1 MINRKGVSGLIDFV
15 RDANRK
21 KLALMVGVPV
31 ALLIVVVVGFRM
43 MSGGGE
49 GDSGSG
55 DGSLGTVMTFDD
67 EVPASGG
74 GSGSGDSSGSGDTS
88 GSGDGLQ
95 AQAPPGPSVDERVAE
110 QVAAT
115 MEAMAPTATPEPTP
129 DLAATLEAD
138 LGRNRGSSA
147 PAFAV
152 NPLDST
158 QSPAP
163 YLNQRELDYLSSL
176 GEDVW
181 IAVQSYFVL
190 QDVMSEDFGTLSLSF
205 LQEKLALVNSLLA
218 GLSRILQDPPSD
230 MNEVVVGYVQFVR
243 SGVSSVHGAAGD
255 LRAAVAVVE
264 GAEVDSFLEL
274 DPKALA
280 DFRRSYLGIERGIL
294 DFYGVMA
301 SYGCSVCGE
310 LFRQDYEGR

>member
-1 MINRKGVSGLIDFV
+1 MINRKGVSGLIDLV
-15 RDANRK
+15 KDANRK

-49 GDSGSG
+49 SGAGSG

-67 EVPASGG
+67 QVSA
-74 GSGSGDSSGSGDTS
+74 SGDSSVPGDTS

-95 AQAPPGPSVDERVAE
+95 AQPPPGPSVDEQVAE

-158 QSPAP
+158 QSRAP

-190 QDVMSEDFGTLSLSF
+190 QDVMAEDFGTLSLSF
-205 LQEKLALVNSLLA
+205 LQEKLVLVNSLLA
-218 GLSRILQDPPSD
+218 GLSRILQEPPRD
-230 MNEVVVGYVQFVR
+230 MNEVVVGYVQFVQG
-243 SGVSSVHGAAGD
+243 GVSSIHGAAGD

-274 DPKALA
+274 DQKALA

-294 DFYGVMA
+294 DFYGVMG